1 MPKPGVML
9 YFDLRPCLKRLGMEQ
24 KGQLFEA
31 ILEYGE
37 FGAVPNFDDDIG
49 LAVAWDLI
57 RPMIDR
63 DNERYEKISKRR
75 SEAACKRWGT
85 NNANASNSI
94 QEDAN
99 DTNASSCMQ
108 TDANFGGCEQK
119 RNDGHGENLHRT
131 MHLHN
136 TVCKPMQTMPTTTTP
151 TTTATTTPT
160 PTTTTATTPLSYGEP
175 KNPAVEAVQ
184 AGFDDLKRAKLQM
197 LSDLQ

>member
-9 YFDLRPCLKRLGMEQ
+9 YFDLRPCLKRLTGEQ

-37 FGAVPNFDDDIG
+37 FGVAPDFDADIG

-75 SEAACKRWGT
+75 SEAACKRWGED
-85 NNANASNSI
+85 NANACNSM
-94 QEDAN
+94 QVDAN
-99 DTNASSCMQ
+99 ASGCMQVDANASGCMQ
-108 TDANFGGCEQK
+108 
-119 RNDGHGENLHRT
+119 
-131 MHLHN
+131 
-136 TVCKPMQTMPTTTTP
+136 VMPTTTTPTPTTTP
-151 TTTATTTPT
+151 TTTATTTP
-160 PTTTTATTPLSYGEP
+160 TTATTPLSYGEP

-184 AGFDDLKRAKLQM
+184 AVFDDLKRAKLQM
-197 LSDLQ
+197 ISDLQ

>member
-9 YFDLRPCLKRLGMEQ
+9 YFDLRPCLKRLGREQ

-63 DNERYEKISKRR
+63 DNERYLAQVQKKQYAVYTRE
-75 SEAACKRWGT
+75 CKKNGIDVPDFETWRLM
-85 NNANASNSI
+85 
-94 QEDAN
+94 
-99 DTNASSCMQ
+99 SSCDNERYHVISGDNERYRPMS
-108 TDANFGGCEQK
+108 DDNGCY
-119 RNDGHGENLHRT
+119 
-131 MHLHN
+131 
-136 TVCKPMQTMPTTTTP
+136 PTTTTTPSTSTTTP
-151 TTTATTTPT
+151 TTTATTTA
-160 PTTTTATTPLSYGEP
+160 TTATTPLSYGEP

>member
-9 YFDLRPCLKRLGMEQ
+9 YFDLRPCLKRLTGEQ

-37 FGAVPNFDDDIG
+37 FGVAPDFDADIG

-75 SEAACKRWGT
+75 SEAACKRWGED
-85 NNANASNSI
+85 NANACNSM
-94 QEDAN
+94 QVDAN
-99 DTNASSCMQ
+99 ASGCMQ
-108 TDANFGGCEQK
+108 
-119 RNDGHGENLHRT
+119 
-131 MHLHN
+131 
-136 TVCKPMQTMPTTTTP
+136 VMPTTTTP
-151 TTTATTTPT
+151 TPTTTPT
-160 PTTTTATTPLSYGEP
+160 TTATTATTPLSYGEP

-184 AGFDDLKRAKLQM
+184 AVFDDLKRAKLQM
-197 LSDLQ
+197 ISDLQ

>member
-75 SEAACKRWGT
+75 SEAACKRWGAT
-85 NNANASNSI
+85 
-94 QEDAN
+94 
-99 DTNASSCMQ
+99 MQ
-108 TDANFGGCEQK
+108 
-119 RNDGHGENLHRT
+119 
-131 MHLHN
+131 MHPIAY
-136 TVCKPMQTMPTTTTP
+136 KWMQMH
-151 TTTATTTPT
+151 AM
-160 PTTTTATTPLSYGEP
+160 AF
-175 KNPAVEAVQ
+175 KWM
-184 AGFDDLKRAKLQM
+184 QM
-197 LSDLQ
+197 HKIS

>member
-9 YFDLRPCLKRLGMEQ
+9 YFDIRPCLKRLTVEQ

-37 FGAVPNFDDDIG
+37 FGVAPDFDADIG

-94 QEDAN
+94 QVDAN
-99 DTNASSCMQ
+99 DTNASGCMQ
-108 TDANFGGCEQK
+108 
-119 RNDGHGENLHRT
+119 
-131 MHLHN
+131 
-136 TVCKPMQTMPTTTTP
+136 VIPTTP
-151 TTTATTTPT
+151 TTTTTPT
-160 PTTTTATTPLSYGEP
+160 PTTTPTTTTTTTATTATTPLSYGEP
-175 KNPAVEAVQ
+175 KNPAMNAVA
-184 AGFDDLKRAKLQM
+184 AGFEDLRRARLEKLNT
-197 LSDLQ
+197 LSGKK